1 MVKSLE
7 FFLFFFQSYSKCLS
21 DFILR
26 LGQAICLHRTT
37 KKALF
42 LRFLHVRCLLITYFI
57 TVSLEKNYCLEK
69 VLNFGSKDLYEPCGF

>member
-1 MVKSLE
+1 MVKSVE

-21 DFILR
+21 DFFLR
-26 LGQAICLHRTT
+26 LGQTICLQRTT

-69 VLNFGSKDLYEPCGF
+69 VLNFGSKNLYEPCGF